1 MQEYRSKIYYQD
13 HQITKNLFTNGKEFM
28 TLFDWKEY
36 IGAYHVYSTGEVY
49 TEAEWHPTKSTKLAR
64 YIERSETYFKYIDIK
79 HYAKRASG
87 QKALITG
94 NIPKYDNYKKP
105 ISVFI
110 KPTNDDYTEGFVVR
124 HFAYKRNERNQFFV
138 EVDKKQTIDYYVDRM
153 GMNRYLYGL
162 FDLTW
167 KLTGPEFDIKNSEGN
182 IIEFGVVDTNKRTVA
197 RLSREFPIL
206 AVTLNNPKQFSKYDV

>member
-28 TLFDWKEY
+28 TLSDWKEY
-36 IGAYHVYSTGEVY
+36 TGPYHVYSTGEVY
-49 TEAEWHPTKSTKLAR
+49 TEAEWHPKKSTKLVR
-64 YIERSETYFKYIDIK
+64 YRERSESYFKYIDIK
-79 HYAKRASG
+79 YYAK
-87 QKALITG
+87 KAI
-94 NIPKYDNYKKP
+94 ISSAQKYDNYKKP

-110 KPTNDDYTEGFVVR
+110 QPTNDDYTNGFITR
-124 HFAYKRNERNQFFV
+124 HFAYKRNEKNQFFV
-138 EVDKKQTIDYYVDRM
+138 EVDKKQTIDFYVDRM
-153 GMNRYLYGL
+153 GINQYLYGV
-162 FDLTW
+162 FDITW

-182 IIEFGVVDTNKRTVA
+182 ILEFGVVDTNKRTVA

>member
-13 HQITKNLFTNGKEFM
+13 HQIAKNLFTTGKEFM
-28 TLFDWKEY
+28 TLSDWKEY
-36 IGAYHVYSTGEVY
+36 TGPYHVYSTGEVY
-49 TEAEWHPTKSTKLAR
+49 TEAEWHPKKSTKLVR
-64 YIERSETYFKYIDIK
+64 YRERSESYFKYIDIK
-79 HYAKRASG
+79 YYAKKATG
-87 QKALITG
+87 QKALISG
-94 NIPKYDNYKKP
+94 AQKYDNYKKP

-110 KPTNDDYTEGFVVR
+110 QPTNDDYTNGFITR

-153 GMNRYLYGL
+153 GMNQYLYGL
-162 FDLTW
+162 FDITW

-206 AVTLNNPKQFSKYDV
+206 AVVLNNPKQFSKYDV

>member
-1 MQEYRSKIYYQD
+1 MAEYRSKLYYKD
-13 HQITKNLFTNGKEFM
+13 SQITKNLFTNGKQFM
-28 TLFDWKEY
+28 TLSDWKEY
-36 IGAYHVYSTGEVY
+36 IGPYHVYSTGEVY
-49 TEAEWHPTKSTKLAR
+49 TEAEWHPTKSTKLVR
-64 YIERSETYFKYIDIK
+64 YRERSDSYFKYVDLT
-79 HYAKRASG
+79 HYAKINK
-87 QKALITG
+87 QKQLKIS

-110 KPTNDDYTEGFVVR
+110 EPTNDDYASGFITR

-138 EVDKKQTIDYYVDRM
+138 EVDKKQTIDYYVDRK
-153 GMNRYLYGL
+153 GINQYLYGL
-162 FDLTW
+162 FDLVW

-182 IIEFGVVDTNKRTVA
+182 IIEFGVVDTNKRTIA